1 MPFSD
6 YKCAL
11 VTGASSGIGRA
22 CVIRLAK
29 ENIKLHALAR
39 DGEKLQELALK
50 TGCHIEVLDVRDTQA
65 LVQLTN
71 AHEFDILIN
80 CAGIDTPRKFLDA
93 TPEDIDSQID
103 VNLRSVLHLSRLIV
117 PGMVKRN
124 CGHVINVTSIA
135 GNYNFG
141 GNSIYHTVKAGMAML
156 TSQLRLD
163 CFGAQVRVTELCP
176 GRVATD
182 IFAHVHGDSPQTHAR
197 FLEGFE
203 LPQPEDIAE
212 TIAFV
217 INAPRA
223 VNFGHIEITPTLQVL
238 GGLQTTKPADA
249 R

>member
-22 CVIRLAK
+22 TVVRLAK
-29 ENIKLHALAR
+29 QGLQVYALAR
-39 DGEKLQELALK
+39 NEQSLEKLRQE
-50 TGCHIEVLDVRDTQA
+50 TGCQAVAMDVSDTKA
-65 LVQLTN
+65 LGALSE

-80 CAGIDTPRKFLDA
+80 CAGIDTPRKFLEA

-103 VNLRSVLHLSRLIV
+103 VNLRAVLHLSRLIV

-141 GNSIYHTVKAGMAML
+141 GNSIYHAVKAGVAML

-163 CFGAQVRVTELCP
+163 CFGAQVRITELCP

-182 IFAHVHGDSPQTHAR
+182 IFAHVHGDSQETHVR

-217 INAPRA
+217 LNAPRA
-223 VNFGHIEITPTLQVL
+223 VNFGHIEITPTLQVM
-238 GGLQTTKPADA
+238 GGLQTTKPETA
-249 R
+249 

>member
-6 YKCAL
+6 YKSVL

-22 CVIRLAK
+22 TVIRLAK
-29 ENIKLHALAR
+29 EGLEVHALAR
-39 DGEKLQELALK
+39 SEKKLEELKQE
-50 TGCHIEVLDVRDTQA
+50 TGCQIEAMDVSDTNA
-65 LVQLTN
+65 LRQLTQN
-71 AHEFDILIN
+71 HEFDILIN
-80 CAGIDTPRKFLDA
+80 CAGVDTPRKFLEA
-93 TPEDIDSQID
+93 RAEDIDMQID
-103 VNLRSVLHLSRLIV
+103 VNLRSVLHLCRLVV
-117 PGMVKRN
+117 PGMVARN

-163 CFGAQVRVTELCP
+163 CFGAQVRITELCP

-182 IFAHVHGDSPQTHAR
+182 IFAHVHGNSEETRAR

-203 LPQPEDIAE
+203 LPQAEDIAE

-238 GGLQTTKPADA
+238 GGLQTTKPQGV
-249 R
+249 